1 MSGILGHRGL
11 LMEAAGTPS
20 SPPVHLSTLG
30 TFFGTTGTSFNV
42 PLGSTWNAGDL
53 ILIQFATD
61 GTTLP
66 TVPSGYTQIPCTQFS
81 TESARNIF
89 FYKTATGSEGGTTV
103 NVNVGVVENAAA
115 EVHRIQ
121 AGTWGAIELASST
134 EGMSTAVLPPPITPV
149 GGVKPYLFIACNAI
163 GNRVNAYSAWPY
175 VNGQTQTEAGT
186 SGSQYATIGSCWR
199 TATTGTETPTQFT
212 INIARGW
219 MAYTI
224 AIAPP

>member
-1 MSGILGHRGL
+1 MGMLINPYIFG
-11 LMEAAGTPS
+11 GTPL

-30 TFFGTTGTSFNV
+30 TFFGTAATSQSV
-42 PLGSTWNAGDL
+42 PLGATWNAGDL
-53 ILIQFATD
+53 ILIQFAAD
-61 GTTLP
+61 GTNVPST
-66 TVPSGYTQIPCTQFS
+66 PSGYTNLPCTQF
-81 TESARNIF
+81 TTDSARNVF
-89 FYKTATGSEGGTTV
+89 FYKTATGSEGGTNLTV
-103 NVNVGVVENAAA
+103 SIGASEAAA
-115 EVHRIQ
+115 AQVHRIQ

-134 EGMSTAVLPPPITPV
+134 EGMSTAVLPPPISPS
-149 GGVKPYLFIACNAI
+149 GGAKPYLFIACNAI

-186 SGSQYATIGSCWR
+186 AGSQFATIGSCWR

-219 MAYTI
+219 LAYTI